1 MIYEALLH
9 QQVRLYL
16 LDFVAFSEVRPNAF
30 VWTQLLSLLIVG
42 LLTAFAFQL
51 LLTNLGLAIAIS
63 IWRIQTNP
71 NNDSQEKES
80 SGSKIGVL
88 AGVGILL
95 TVNSVL
101 FIASYLAVRFT
112 QTSNLA
118 LGAIA
123 GIILWSAYFLILIWI
138 SSIAADSLIGSVLSL
153 VLGGFRR
160 LFSTISTAFSSEKD
174 EPITQEE
181 TIAIVRQEIEA
192 NLTREKLQELVKEQL
207 PKELPAKIEA
217 LPSEANSPS
226 TNSEIWE
233 KIEFYLDNTTSKKLT
248 PKRVERQLQS
258 ILDNI
263 REDSILPECDRVTL
277 TTLIE
282 RRQDLSDRQKKR
294 IVNQIEETWND
305 FLRENS
311 SEEKT
316 SQSYSP
322 LLETTQTVYNTAIE
336 PAITILPKILEQLE
350 ANVTDTSGLIPIVLP
365 LAIDRV
371 RKAID
376 PGDLQIGEELEG
388 FVENASEG
396 LSDFNQA
403 LQEQLTKQIVSIQKA
418 AQERINALKQQ
429 TQQRI
434 EATRKAA
441 ATALWWLFAIAFTG
455 AISSV
460 LAGMLAAFPNL

>member
-9 QQVRLYL
+9 QQVWLYL
-16 LDFVAFSEVRPNAF
+16 LDLVAFSEVRPSAF

-63 IWRIQTNP
+63 IWRIQTSP

-123 GIILWSAYFLILIWI
+123 GIILWSAYFLILIWM
-138 SSIAADSLIGSVLSL
+138 SSIAADSLIGSVISL
-153 VLGGFRR
+153 TLGGFRR
-160 LFSTISTAFSSEKD
+160 IFSTISTAFRSEKD

-181 TIAIVRQEIEA
+181 TMAIVRQEIEA

-207 PKELPAKIEA
+207 PKELPAQIETSS
-217 LPSEANSPS
+217 PEVNSPS
-226 TNSEIWE
+226 TKAKLWE
-233 KIEFYLDNTTSKKLT
+233 KIEFYLNNTTSKKLT
-248 PKRVERQLQS
+248 PKKVERQLQS
-258 ILDNI
+258 ILDKI

-277 TTLIE
+277 TALIE
-282 RRQDLSDRQKKR
+282 RRQDLSDRQKKH
-294 IVNQIEETWND
+294 IINQIEETWND

-311 SEEKT
+311 S
-316 SQSYSP
+316 QSDSP
-322 LLETTQTVYNTAIE
+322 LLGTTQTVYDTAIE

-350 ANVTDTSGLIPIVLP
+350 ANVTDTSGLVPIVLP

-371 RKAID
+371 RKAIA
-376 PGDLQIGEELEG
+376 PGDLQIGEGLEG
-388 FVENASEG
+388 IVENASEG
-396 LSDFNQA
+396 LSDLNQA
-403 LQEQLTKQIVSIQKA
+403 LQEQLTTQIVSIQKA

-434 EATRKAA
+434 ESTRKAA

-460 LAGMLAAFPNL
+460 LAGMLATFSYIY

>member
-9 QQVRLYL
+9 QQVWLYL
-16 LDFVAFSEVRPNAF
+16 LDLVAFSEVRPSAF

-63 IWRIQTNP
+63 IWRIQTSP

-80 SGSKIGVL
+80 SGSNIGVF

-123 GIILWSAYFLILIWI
+123 GIILWSAYFIVLIWM

-153 VLGGFRR
+153 VLSGFRR
-160 LFSTISTAFSSEKD
+160 LFSTISTAFRNEKD

-192 NLTREKLQELVKEQL
+192 NLTKKKLQELVKEQL
-207 PKELPAKIEA
+207 PKELPAKIET
-217 LPSEANSPS
+217 LPSEVNSPF
-226 TNSEIWE
+226 TQAEIWE

-294 IVNQIEETWND
+294 IVNQIEETWNN
-305 FLRENS
+305 FFRENS
-311 SEEKT
+311 

-322 LLETTQTVYNTAIE
+322 LLEKTQTVYDTAIE

-350 ANVTDTSGLIPIVLP
+350 ANITDTSGLIPIVLP

-371 RKAID
+371 RKTIA
-376 PGDLQIGEELEG
+376 PGDLQIGELEG
-388 FVENASEG
+388 IVENASEG

-418 AQERINALKQQ
+418 AQERINNLKQQ

-460 LAGMLAAFPNL
+460 LAGMLATFSYIY